1 MLTAVR
7 RPRGSAT
14 TAASPAMSRLR
25 AHPHALYRLS
35 SATAVEVLGTSK
47 QTAPP
52 FAFRA

>member
-1 MLTAVR
+1 MLTAAR

-14 TAASPAMSRLR
+14 IAANPAMSRLR
-25 AHPHALYRLS
+25 AHPHVLYQLN

-52 FAFRA
+52 FVFRV